1 MKTLIQLLKA
11 VGFVFTY
18 FIVVALVGQLF
29 PTAGDVKPD
38 ASAMGALMLHILVN
52 SFFIVYL
59 LRRLSLNGF
68 RLIAATALS
77 VYGIQ
82 IFMTQIETWVFIDSF
97 PSITPLWLA
106 NIFIG
111 NFVQTVVITVVGYFM
126 WKPAL
131 KTEISSFKVM
141 ISRDR
146 WWKLALLSVLY
157 MILYFV
163 FGSVVPWRFE
173 VVRNFYQTSVTTI
186 GNTELAFIQIAR
198 GALWVLFCLPVLFN
212 LKGSRI
218 ERYII
223 VSLMMA
229 LLPTILLLMPN
240 SLMPFPIRM
249 AHFVEIFLSNGI
261 FGLCIVGLLDSRKSN
276 QNPDAKVVV
285 EQSEVDKE

>member
-1 MKTLIQLLKA
+1 MKTFIQLLKA
-11 VGFVFTY
+11 IGFVFAY
-18 FIVVALVGQLF
+18 FVVVVLVGQLF
-29 PTAGDVKPD
+29 PTATDVKPD

-52 SFFIVYL
+52 SFFIIYL
-59 LRRLSLNGF
+59 LKRLSLHGF

-82 IFMTQIETWVFIDSF
+82 IYMTQIETWVFIDSF
-97 PSITPLWLA
+97 PSITPKWLA

-111 NFVQTVVITVVGYFM
+111 NFVQTVVITLVGYFL
-126 WKPAL
+126 WKPAT
-131 KTEISSFKVM
+131 KTEISSFKAM
-141 ISRDR
+141 ISRDM

-163 FGSVVPWRFE
+163 FGSIVPWRFE
-173 VVRNFYQTSVTTI
+173 VVRNFYHTSVITI

-212 LKGSRI
+212 LKGGKT

-249 AHFVEIFLSNGI
+249 AHFVEIFFSNGI
-261 FGLCIVGLLDSRKSN
+261 FGLCIAGLLDSRKLN
-276 QNPDAKVVV
+276 RNPDTITVA
-285 EQSEVDKE
+285 EQS

>member
-1 MKTLIQLLKA
+1 MKTFIQLLKA
-11 VGFVFTY
+11 VGFVFAY
-18 FIVVALVGQLF
+18 FLLIALVGQLF
-29 PTAGDVKPD
+29 PTESDVKPD
-38 ASAMGALMLHILVN
+38 ASTMGALMLHLLVN
-52 SFFIVYL
+52 SFFIIYL

-97 PSITPLWLA
+97 PSITPQWLA

-111 NFVQTVVITVVGYFM
+111 NFVQTVVITVVAYFM
-126 WKPAL
+126 WKPAV
-131 KTEISSFKVM
+131 KTEIPSFKAM
-141 ISRDR
+141 ISRDM

-163 FGSVVPWRFE
+163 FGSIVPWRFE
-173 VVRNFYQTSVTTI
+173 VVRNFYNTSVTTI
-186 GNTELAFIQIAR
+186 GNTELAFIQIVR
-198 GALWVLFCLPVLFN
+198 GALWVLFCLPVLFY
-212 LKGSRI
+212 LKGGRT
-218 ERYII
+218 ERYLV

-240 SLMPFPIRM
+240 PLMPFPVRM

-261 FGLCIVGLLDSRKSN
+261 FGFCMVGLLGSRKPN
-276 QNPDAKVVV
+276 LNPGKKSVA
-285 EQSEVDKE
+285 